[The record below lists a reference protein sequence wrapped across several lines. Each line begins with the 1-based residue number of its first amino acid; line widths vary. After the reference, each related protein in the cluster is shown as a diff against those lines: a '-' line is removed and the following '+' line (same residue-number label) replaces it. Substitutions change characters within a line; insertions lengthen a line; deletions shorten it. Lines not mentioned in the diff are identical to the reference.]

1 MINQQKSIAEEF
13 LQATKAFN
21 EGALQLGFG
30 DLSNYYWYHTVELPN
45 GLITPGQYDFRATI
59 SSFHFPENMQGMTVL
74 DVGSATGYFAFEFEK
89 RGARVTS
96 VEIPSL
102 ESLDRFPGQNTEQ
115 LLRKIEKMMK
125 TMTRLDEARTRY
137 SAKDLYFYLL
147 KGPFEF
153 CQKLLNSRVERCLST
168 VYDLSDK
175 LAGTR
180 FDLVFM
186 GDILL
191 HTLNPLQALAAVT
204 PLCDGTLILSQV
216 IPDAP
221 DGTPVLIYVGGDD
234 LNNDEI
240 SWWLPNKLFLEQLLK
255 KFGFKSVLTV
265 GTHSGTLKP
274 AGFPFVRS
282 VLHASR

>member
-1 MINQQKSIAEEF
+1 MINQQKSAAEEF
-13 LQATKAFN
+13 LQATKEFN

-30 DLSNYYWYHTVELPN
+30 DLSNYYWYHTIELPN
-45 GLITPGQYDFRATI
+45 GLITPGQYDFRTTI
-59 SSFHFPENMQGMTVL
+59 SSFNFPENMQGMTVL
-74 DVGSATGYFAFEFEK
+74 DVGSATGYFVFEFEK

-125 TMTRLDEARTRY
+125 TMTQLDEARTRH
-137 SAKDLYFYLL
+137 SAEDLYFYLL

-153 CQKLLNSRVERCLST
+153 CQKLLNSSVERCLST
-168 VYDLSDK
+168 VYDLSEK

-191 HTLNPLQALAAVT
+191 HTLNPLQALAAVA
-204 PLCDGTLILSQV
+204 PLCGGTLILSQV

-221 DGTPVLIYVGGDD
+221 DGTPALIYVGGDD

-240 SWWLPNKLFLEQLLK
+240 SWWLPNKQFIEQLLK

-265 GTHSGTLKP
+265 GTHSGTLRP
-274 AGFPFVRS
+274 TGFPFARS
-282 VLHASR
+282 VLHAFR